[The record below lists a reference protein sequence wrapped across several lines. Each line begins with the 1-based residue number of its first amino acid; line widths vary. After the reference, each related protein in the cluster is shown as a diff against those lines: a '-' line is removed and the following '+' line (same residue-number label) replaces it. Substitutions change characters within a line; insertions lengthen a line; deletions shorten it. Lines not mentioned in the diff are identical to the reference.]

1 MKTPHSHKR
10 RRQKSLGLGLILL
23 SALAYTIHYVLF
35 RDAHH
40 IFIFLVSDVAFV
52 FLEVLL
58 VTLVI
63 HRVLE
68 EREMRE
74 RLDKLNVLIGVFFSE
89 VGADLI
95 RILTSFDAD
104 RSEDAKRLL
113 VRESWTGREFA
124 DAEEWLLRHP
134 YQPALAALQ
143 CQYLRCLLVQRRA
156 ALLRMLENPNLLEHE
171 SFTEL
176 LRMVFHLAEELDL
189 RNDLRSLPAEDYEH
203 LADDVRRVYAQL
215 VLHWLEYM
223 RHLQKSYP
231 YLFSLAMRM
240 NPFDKTASPVV
251 TEPEPAKESLPGDR
265 HRRPDHG

>member
-1 MKTPHSHKR
+1 MNIHHSHKR
-10 RRQKSLGLGLILL
+10 RRQIALGLGLILL
-23 SALAYTIHYVLF
+23 SALAYTVHFALF

-68 EREMRE
+68 ERDRRE

-89 VGADLI
+89 VGTDLI
-95 RILTSFDAD
+95 RILTGFDAD
-104 RSEDAKRLL
+104 RSEDRRRLL

-124 DAEEWLLRHP
+124 AAEEWLLRHP
-134 YQPALAALQ
+134 YWPALAALQ

-156 ALLRMLENPNLLEHE
+156 ALLRMLENPHLLEHE

-189 RNDLRSLPAEDYEH
+189 RNDLHGLPAEDYEH
-203 LADDVRRVYAQL
+203 LADDVRRVYAQM

-223 RHLQKSYP
+223 RHLQKDYP

-240 NPFDKTASPVV
+240 NPFDETASPVV
-251 TEPEPAKESLPGDR
+251 TKGAAGGSGRADEPP
-265 HRRPDHG
+265 RRSDHG